1 MSPRG
6 GFRNVAF
13 RGVEQSR
20 KRGLPGLIRSRSW
33 RRRTAKYIV
42 AYSGLR
48 LRNELLA
55 TNGYLH
61 AATACGYGCLT
72 NLPNG
77 AEGCTTAEL
86 KSNFLGTKR
95 AGVIE
100 CEAKRAHGGCA
111 TQIWGATVANTG
123 KTIALFRCVHMILY
137 PR

>member
-1 MSPRG
+1 MSLLEELNNRG
-6 GFRNVAF
+6 NGA
-13 RGVEQSR
+13 
-20 KRGLPGLIRSRSW
+20 LPGPIAIEILGVTKGRIYSR
-33 RRRTAKYIV
+33 
-42 AYSGLR
+42 LH

-55 TNGYLH
+55 PNGYLH